1 MPEFPNEELPP
12 ISPIQLASN
21 EDGSTESALDAQKAL
36 VARHIDRFSAWSAW
50 RKPMEGLWAEI
61 YRLYVGVGKGTKVP
75 TRAKVM
81 IPIIFQVIETAV
93 PKIMSIVFGM
103 AEWFDVSADSG
114 NLDDTTLSGVRKLMF
129 KQLNMAKLFNK
140 FVTFLKQLALYG
152 TSYLQVYWKV
162 KREWVWVKKTVDPL
176 TVGGAELNL
185 GSLGVEK
192 TLEYRVVERRP
203 EIEVLPIENVFPDPD
218 AADVDQ
224 ARGIYVISFT
234 TLEDLKA
241 QSKGKYPVY
250 TNIDQLEQNGG
261 EAPAKQDFSTQRSSI
276 RGISPSSDA
285 GKVGKQVELL
295 TYWGQE
301 DLDGDGIPE
310 EVQIVIANRTVLIKA
325 IRNPFEHQKRPI
337 ITCHMFPVP
346 HEPFGIGLVEPVI
359 PLVHELTTIRNQNI
373 DMNTLILNRMWKVS
387 SLADVDLDTLVARP
401 NGFIMTDQ
409 MDGIEALPQPEIP
422 YSPREL
428 SALIMSDIENA
439 TAPKSIQGA
448 PDNSSLGRTARGAQL
463 IVGQALE
470 KFGMAANIIEG
481 QGIRPMLEMMHLL
494 NRQFL
499 DEQAVIEE
507 FYPTVSDI
515 VTPEVLAQ
523 DIEFKL
529 LGVNETVTKEA
540 AMNQITSF
548 LGMFKDVPGVDLL
561 GVAKA
566 YWDRMGLNVRA
577 ADVIAPTPAPMI
589 ATRWGGGEGP
599 ADPAALPGDAL
610 AENNAS
616 GAAAPQAPY
625 GAPEPLE
632 PLEPLQ

>member
-12 ISPIQLASN
+12 VSPIQLAS
-21 EDGSTESALDAQKAL
+21 TEEDAQKAL
-36 VARHIDRFSAWSAW
+36 VTRHIDRFSAWSAW

-81 IPIIFQVIETAV
+81 IPVIFQVIETAV
-93 PKIMSIVFGM
+93 PKLMSIIFGM
-103 AEWFDVSADSG
+103 AEWFDVSAESKSLNDPQ
-114 NLDDTTLSGVRKLMF
+114 LSGVRRLLF
-129 KQLNMAKLFNK
+129 KQLTMIRFFNK
-140 FVTFLKQLALYG
+140 FVSFAKQLCLYG
-152 TSYLQVYWKV
+152 TSYMQIYWKV
-162 KREWVWVKKTVDPL
+162 KREWVWVRRQADPL

-192 TLEYRVVERRP
+192 TLEYKVVERRP
-203 EIEVLPIENVFPDPD
+203 EIEILPIENVFPDPD

-224 ARGIYVISFT
+224 AKGVYVVSFT

-250 TNIDQLEQNGG
+250 TNIEQLEQDGG

-276 RGISPSSDA
+276 RGISPASDA

-325 IRNPFEHQKRPI
+325 IRNPFEHQRRPI

-373 DMNTLILNRMWKVS
+373 DMNTLILNRMWKIS

-401 NGFIMTDQ
+401 NGFILTDQ
-409 MDGIEALPQPEIP
+409 MDGVEALPQPEIP

-470 KFGMAANIIEG
+470 KFGMAANVIEG

-499 DEQAVIEE
+499 DEYETIKE
-507 FYPTVSDI
+507 FYPTVASD
-515 VTPEVLAQ
+515 VTPDVLVE
-523 DIEFKL
+523 DLEFKL

-577 ADVIAPTPAPMI
+577 EDVIAATPLPVI
-589 ATRWGGGEGP
+589 ATRTDGN
-599 ADPAALPGDAL
+599 ASNDPEPLAGSAL
-610 AENNAS
+610 ADNNAS
-616 GAAAPQAPY
+616 GAAAPQLPF

-632 PLEPLQ
+632 PLPPLQ

>member
-1 MPEFPNEELPP
+1 MPEFPNEDLPP
-12 ISPIQLASN
+12 ISPIQLASP
-21 EDGSTESALDAQKAL
+21 EAGSNPDSPEAALDAQKAL
-36 VARHIDRFSAWSAW
+36 VTRHIERFSAWASW

-81 IPIIFQVIETAV
+81 IPIIFQVVETAV

-114 NLDDTTLSGVRKLMF
+114 KLSDEQLSGVRKLLF
-129 KQLNMAKLFNK
+129 KQLNTAKLFGK

-152 TSYLQVYWKV
+152 TAYLQVYWKV
-162 KREWVWVKKTVDPL
+162 RREWVWVPRPAEPL
-176 TVGGAELNL
+176 NIGGAPLNL

-218 AADVDQ
+218 AVDVDQ
-224 ARGIYVISFT
+224 ARGIYVVSFT

-241 QSKGKYPVY
+241 QAKGKYPVY
-250 TNIDQLEQNGG
+250 TNIDKLEQDGG

-276 RGISPSSDA
+276 RGISQPTEA
-285 GKVGKQVELL
+285 GKVGKQIELL

-310 EVQIVIANRTVLIKA
+310 EVQIVIANRCVLIKA
-325 IRNPFEHQKRPI
+325 IRNPFEHQRRPI

-409 MDGIEALPQPEIP
+409 MDGIEPLPQPEIP

-481 QGIRPMLEMMHLL
+481 QGVRPMLELMYLL

-499 DEQAVIEE
+499 DEQEIIEE
-507 FYPTVSDI
+507 FYPTVAAVVSPD
-515 VTPEVLAQ
+515 VLAQ
-523 DIEFKL
+523 DVEFKL

-561 GVAKA
+561 GVARA
-566 YWDRMGLNVRA
+566 YWDRMGLNIRA
-577 ADVIAPTPAPMI
+577 EDVIAPTPVQ
-589 ATRWGGGEGP
+589 GLG
-599 ADPAALPGDAL
+599 DPLMAEAGAAQDWPI
-610 AENNAS
+610 AENSAP
-616 GAAAPQAPY
+616 GAAAPQIPY

-632 PLEPLQ
+632 PLEPL